1 MTHIDKKIK
10 YIVLNLLI
18 IKLFVFVDRLFTN
31 NKDFSSQIRYKII
44 LANKTTYNK
53 EFDLT
58 KNLIY

>member
-1 MTHIDKKIK
+1 MTHMDRDIK
-10 YIVLNLLI
+10 YIAIDLPTA
-18 IKLFVFVDRLFTN
+18 KLFVFVDRSFIN

-53 EFDLT
+53 EFELT